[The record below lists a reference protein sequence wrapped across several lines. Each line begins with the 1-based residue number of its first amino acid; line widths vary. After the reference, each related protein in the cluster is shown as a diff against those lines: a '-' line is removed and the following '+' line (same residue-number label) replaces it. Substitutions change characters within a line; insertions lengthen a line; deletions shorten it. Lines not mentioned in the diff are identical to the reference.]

1 MKSSCKWH
9 LGEFV
14 LCEAKIIQIRVII
27 HAHRDVAGHGKE
39 SEHHEVQGQ
48 SDSPVFVGE
57 IRNAK
62 RDEDTVWNDGPR
74 YIGQKEYDTQ
84 NHANERG
91 NFGAGSAVTFDI
103 CVNVMRG
110 GGQGGVERRT

>member
-1 MKSSCKWH
+1 MDPSYLFSATRALVAWLCKKIRGCWDEEQLPMAWH

-39 SEHHEVQGQ
+39 SEHHEVEGQ

-57 IRNAK
+57 I
-62 RDEDTVWNDGPR
+62 
-74 YIGQKEYDTQ
+74 
-84 NHANERG
+84 
-91 NFGAGSAVTFDI
+91 
-103 CVNVMRG
+103 
-110 GGQGGVERRT
+110 